1 MSFEP
6 TAAQLRALRIAITFV
21 LCASLL
27 SCVVRGANNPADPS
41 LAPVGSPARVLL
53 PGFGEVRVSV
63 RSAQGD
69 FLAWCLLLAATE
81 QQRERGLMTVTDTAL
96 GGYDG
101 MLFRWGDADVNE
113 TFWMRN
119 TPQPLSIAYV
129 DGAGHLVS
137 TADMTPCDDSD
148 QCPTYPAAGPYRL
161 ALEVPQG
168 GLARLGV
175 TPGATVIDERT
186 GCS

>member
-6 TAAQLRALRIAITFV
+6 TAAQLRVLRIAITLV
-21 LCASLL
+21 LGASLL

-41 LAPVGSPARVLL
+41 LAPVGAPARVLL

-63 RSAQGD
+63 RTAQGD

-81 QQRERGLMTVTDTAL
+81 QQRERGLMTVTDTNL

-101 MLFRWGDADVNE
+101 MLFRWGNGDVTE
-113 TFWMRN
+113 SFWMRN
-119 TPQPLSIAYV
+119 TPQPLSIAYI

-137 TADMTPCDDSD
+137 ATDMTPCDDSD
-148 QCPTYPAAGPYRL
+148 QCPTYPAAGSYRI
-161 ALEVPQG
+161 AIEVPLG
-168 GLARLGV
+168 RLARLGIA
-175 TPGATVIDERT
+175 PGATVVDEHT
-186 GCS
+186 GCG